1 MIPYENLARLNQP
14 YMADFL
20 DAFDAFLESGWYIL
34 GGQVKAFEAEFG
46 TYLRPGEP
54 LNVVGVASGLDA
66 ITLSLMASELPAGGE
81 VIVAANSYIAS
92 ILSIIHAGLVPVL
105 VEPDPHT
112 YNLGLPGIQSAFST
126 KTVAILPVH
135 MYGKPCPMPEI
146 VGFAETHGLIV
157 VEDCAQAHGATVD
170 GRQVGTWGDF
180 GAFSFYPTKN
190 LGALGD
196 AGAVAVKD
204 DQLAESLRALRN
216 YGSHRKYHNDY
227 VGLNSRLDEIQAAF
241 LRVKLKA
248 LDSINTHK
256 RELASLYRANLPS
269 ELILPVELDGVEE
282 VFHIFPV
289 RCSDRDGLK
298 QYLFDCGVGTEVHY
312 PVPPHQQPAL
322 RDRFANACF
331 PVSEKIHQTTLSLP
345 ISPIHSAREILSISK
360 FIQKYQFRK

>member
-146 VGFAETHGLIV
+146 VGFAKTHGLIV

-216 YGSHRKYHNDY
+216 YGSHRKYHNYY
-227 VGLNSRLDEIQAAF
+227 VGLNSRLD
-241 LRVKLKA
+241 
-248 LDSINTHK
+248 
-256 RELASLYRANLPS
+256 
-269 ELILPVELDGVEE
+269 
-282 VFHIFPV
+282 
-289 RCSDRDGLK
+289 
-298 QYLFDCGVGTEVHY
+298 
-312 PVPPHQQPAL
+312 
-322 RDRFANACF
+322 
-331 PVSEKIHQTTLSLP
+331 
-345 ISPIHSAREILSISK
+345 
-360 FIQKYQFRK
+360 